1 MSIALSEAIN
11 HSYISNKIRRTFH
24 PSNFGT
30 NSWNFLKNHSS
41 SNLKIFYD
49 RVMRGEHHVAYRHNY
64 RLRRG
69 RPAPLGANV
78 NNLRNFRKLPKTIH
92 LRNNVRTSP
101 PKKGENYT
109 GRKQL
114 HGTCWFQTILNGWL
128 LSTEGRFIMRKKL
141 QAFKKS
147 HEMKPYTNT
156 QSCPRRG
163 VIPAY
168 FWSYVEFMLNPKRNY
183 YANVMRG
190 KVFTEGKLI
199 RNIGMRR
206 GNQNVKN
213 AGGTKKDVPKFMD
226 HIFTKDERN
235 TYFMLRE
242 FHPTGTQS
250 IPDSRS
256 GFDIH
261 GGYRHL
267 GQYKKPSRY
276 LMNKQWRY
284 ELSHAF
290 IDYGWNDVHGHRQAH
305 AIAGYKSRG
314 RYMIY
319 DSNDNEPRT
328 INWQKSPQDVKHYLQ
343 ERYGKETTSFGITAT
358 YIKYLKPSNYNK
370 PPLFKSDNNNF
381 STKYIMLKNRKLLNY
396 FRNAYNK
403 TNFINTNN
411 NIKNVFNK
419 DVLANKSKM
428 IEYMILKN
436 MNKNVNGTLPKLLP
450 RLRRMYRLKY
460 GKPAPSGSNVNFF
473 KNKL

>member
-1 MSIALSEAIN
+1 MSEAIN
-11 HSYISNKIRRTFH
+11 HAHISNQIRRVFH
-24 PSNFGT
+24 PSNFGA
-30 NSWNFLKNHSS
+30 NSWNFLKNYSS
-41 SNLKIFYD
+41 SNLMNAYHSA
-49 RVMRGEHHVAYRHNY
+49 MRGAHLVAYRHNY
-64 RLRRG
+64 RLERG
-69 RPAPLGANV
+69 RPAPLGANI
-78 NNLRNFRKLPKTIH
+78 NNLRNFRKLPKRKIH
-92 LRNNVRTSP
+92 PRNNVRKSP
-101 PKKGENYT
+101 PKKGENYV

-163 VIPAY
+163 VLPAY
-168 FWSYVEFMLNPKRNY
+168 FWSYVEFMLNPKKNY

-190 KVFTEGKLI
+190 KVFNEGKI
-199 RNIGMRR
+199 VRNIGMRR
-206 GNQNVKN
+206 GNQNIKN
-213 AGGTKKDVPKFMD
+213 AGGTKEDVPKFMD
-226 HIFTKDERN
+226 RIFTEDERY
-235 TYFMLRE
+235 TYFMVHE
-242 FHPTGTQS
+242 FHPAGTQS
-250 IPDSRS
+250 IPEKVSNRS
-256 GFDIH
+256 VY
-261 GGYRHL
+261 GG
-267 GQYKKPSRY
+267 YKKPSRN

-290 IDYGWNDVHGHRQAH
+290 IDYSWLDVHGKRHGH

-319 DSNDNEPRT
+319 DSNDNEPKI
-328 INWQKSPQDVKHYLQ
+328 INWQNNPQDVKHYLQ
-343 ERYGKETTSFGITAT
+343 ERYGKETLKFGITAT
-358 YIKYLKPSNYNK
+358 YIKHLKPSNYNK

-419 DVLANKSKM
+419 GLIGNKSKM

-436 MNKNVNGTLPKLLP
+436 MNKNVNGTVPKLLP
-450 RLRRMYRLKY
+450 RLRRMYRIKY
-460 GKPAPSGSNVNFF
+460 GKPAPPGGSNVNFF